1 MPDILEAKKIR
12 ELTEKLLIWQGFV
25 ETKSPPWTQSL
36 VTF

>member
-1 MPDILEAKKIR
+1 MSDILEAKKLR
-12 ELTEKLLIWQGFV
+12 ELTEKLLIGQELV